1 MKFKSSRSTGEI
13 DLHHDSNIQP
23 RGPTKTKDSVNCYP
37 WDSRGRR
44 LFPQRRTSLPTSVS
58 RNLNETPCF
67 SPCETSP
74 SDDHSPIDHEGLDRK
89 SSNPSSV
96 DSVATVIV
104 RLTPNNDRPSP
115 KTDSGFEGDA
125 HVLTPYLAGSLPVSC
140 SVEPPVTPHKSSKK
154 RLRTSFSAPL
164 YNDVP
169 ARESLQWKS
178 MAHFQKSSHR
188 LSPRILSRLPNGE
201 QAFRHSDKSCDP
213 SGVVSKVSLPIEN
226 GPCQWSQ
233 SPKTTAQPRLSPTEV
248 GQDSGREG
256 DTSKDHSRRDVPAL
270 KISIW
275 DCTTRLSTVA
285 TVAGNGNLHVHH
297 LALLSVI
304 MPMEALYPDK
314 VSLSFMVFN
323 ALRTD
328 QKRNLGLGQ
337 SSLLFKEN
345 VSQAGF
351 FPREG
356 VELVIVRD
364 RSDLEKPLN
373 LHFAF
378 TYLSPWHF
386 VMASLPTFRPK
397 EGRSLSEVVFIAEP
411 RPPLSMTTYI
421 RDPVSSWRLHDHA
434 VSQVTCYER
443 TDLPR
448 LHSAGFGDD
457 ILMRILEL
465 EPVRFRALGESILS
479 RVIWNLDIT
488 VHELPGEQVDCRM
501 SFFVE
506 VGMATAL
513 VSLIPHGWV
522 PRYFIV
528 DGRVMTEKAGECWKD
543 KEGQIT
549 IFKQRHIGY
558 GPIMVETY
566 WQEPPKYNGQ
576 NVYNTDSLPLPR
588 VAHRKVL
595 GGRLTCRAN
604 KSKRPR
610 Q

>member
-23 RGPTKTKDSVNCYP
+23 RCPTKNKDSVKCYP

-58 RNLNETPCF
+58 RDLNVTPRF

-74 SDDHSPIDHEGLDRK
+74 LDDHSPIEHERLDRTT
-89 SSNPSSV
+89 STPSSV

-104 RLTPNNDRPSP
+104 RLTPNNDRPSL

-125 HVLTPYLAGSLPVSC
+125 HILTPYLAGSLPVSF
-140 SVEPPVTPHKSSKK
+140 SVEPPVTPHNSSIK
-154 RLRTSFSAPL
+154 RLRTSFSAPS

-188 LSPRILSRLPNGE
+188 LSPRIQSRLPNGE

-213 SGVVSKVSLPIEN
+213 SGVVPKVGLPIES

-233 SPKTTAQPRLSPTEV
+233 SPKTTAQPRLSPIEV
-248 GQDSGREG
+248 GQ
-256 DTSKDHSRRDVPAL
+256 DHSRRDIPAL
-270 KISIW
+270 KISTW
-275 DCTTRLSTVA
+275 DCTMKLSTVA
-285 TVAGNGNLHVHH
+285 TVAGNGKLHVHH

-304 MPMEALYPDK
+304 MPMEALYADK
-314 VSLSFMVFN
+314 VSLSFIVFN

-328 QKRNLGLGQ
+328 QKRSLGLGQ

-356 VELVIVRD
+356 AELVIVRE
-364 RSDLEKPLN
+364 RSDLEKPLS
-373 LHFAF
+373 LYFAF

-386 VMASLPTFRPK
+386 VMASLPVFRPK
-397 EGRSLSEVVFIAEP
+397 EGRTLSEVVFIAEP

-434 VSQVTCYER
+434 ISQVTCYER
-443 TDLPR
+443 IDLPR
-448 LHSAGFGDD
+448 LHSAGFRDD
-457 ILMRILEL
+457 IQMRILEL
-465 EPVRFRALGESILS
+465 EPVRFRALGQSILS
-479 RVIWNLDIT
+479 RLIWNLDVT

-528 DGRVMTEKAGECWKD
+528 DGRVVTEQAGECWKD

-549 IFKQRHIGY
+549 IFKQRHMSY

-566 WQEPPKYNGQ
+566 WQEPPKHNGQ

-595 GGRLTCRAN
+595 GGRLACRAN
-604 KSKRPR
+604 ESKRLR
-610 Q
+610 QRASFHSLM